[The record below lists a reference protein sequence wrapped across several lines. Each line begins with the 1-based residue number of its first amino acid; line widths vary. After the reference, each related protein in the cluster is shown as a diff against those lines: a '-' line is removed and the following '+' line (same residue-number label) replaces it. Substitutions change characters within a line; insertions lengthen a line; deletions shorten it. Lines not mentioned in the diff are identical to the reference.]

1 MLPLRVPPR
10 PGQALDSW
18 FDALAHRLQVAVA
31 DLLPAIGL
39 ARGARR
45 HADRALDVPADCNIL
60 LRPAEADAIAHATGT
75 PADKIRAMT
84 LAQYDQRAVV
94 IDHAARRVNIRTLWR
109 RAVGSR
115 YCPQCLTE
123 SGGRW
128 LLRWRLNWTF
138 ACLTHRRLLA
148 DWCPH
153 CRRDQRTRA
162 SGEHEPPR
170 PGFCAHPVDP
180 RTHRPLRGRTGAH
193 VRCHGDLRQ
202 AETIT
207 LPADHPALHAQQTLA
222 AMFASGTA
230 EFGVYARQPQPALA
244 ALADIRSIAGRV
256 AAHILN
262 PEGGNG
268 PQLELAGMLPDDPV
282 TTHLVAL
289 ARDEHQRNPTRAQK
303 RPGTVAPASAAG
315 VAAGVIAASTVL
327 GRADPRDAA
336 WVVQPLV
343 TVPRGRRAIVITPS
357 NVDDWVPP
365 PRACSVGCN

>member
-1 MLPLRVPPR
+1 
-10 PGQALDSW
+10 
-18 FDALAHRLQVAVA
+18 
-31 DLLPAIGL
+31 
-39 ARGARR
+39 
-45 HADRALDVPADCNIL
+45 
-60 LRPAEADAIAHATGT
+60 LRPRRAAANWRPSEADALAHATGT
-75 PADKIRAMT
+75 PADTIRAMT
-84 LAQYDQRAVV
+84 LAHYDQRAVV
-94 IDHAARRVNIRTLWR
+94 IDHAARRVNIRTLWGR
-109 RAVGSR
+109 GVGSR

-123 SGGRW
+123 SSGRW

-138 ACLTHRRLLA
+138 ACPVHRRLA

-207 LPADHPALHAQQTLA
+207 LPADHPALHAQQMLA
-222 AMFASGTA
+222 AMFASGSA

-262 PEGGNG
+262 PEGANG
-268 PQLELAGMLPDDPV
+268 PQLDLAGILPDDPV

-289 ARDEHQRNPTRAQK
+289 ARAEHQRNPTRAQK
-303 RPGTVAPASAAG
+303 RPGTVAPASAADATRHPTFG
-315 VAAGVIAASTVL
+315 KAASALGIHIATLIDHINRLEREYGQPLLERLDNRRIMQPTKLGQEVIAAV
-327 GRADPRDAA
+327 RAAKQR
-336 WVVQPLV
+336 
-343 TVPRGRRAIVITPS
+343 TR
-357 NVDDWVPP
+357 VPP
-365 PRACSVGCN
+365 TLSRELRPAE